1 MKITHTKRKRN
12 IFITIIMTMKRSAA
26 PAIITIM
33 TKIMTMM
40 RMNTKRGTTITT
52 MTKKAVRGNFSR
64 SSSPLFFLWRQF
76 S

>member
-12 IFITIIMTMKRSAA
+12 IFITIIMTMKRSAV

-33 TKIMTMM
+33 TEIMTMM
-40 RMNTKRGTTITT
+40 RMNTKRGTIIITT
-52 MTKKAVRGNFSR
+52 TKKAVRGNFSR
-64 SSSPLFFLWRQF
+64 SSSPPFFLWRQL